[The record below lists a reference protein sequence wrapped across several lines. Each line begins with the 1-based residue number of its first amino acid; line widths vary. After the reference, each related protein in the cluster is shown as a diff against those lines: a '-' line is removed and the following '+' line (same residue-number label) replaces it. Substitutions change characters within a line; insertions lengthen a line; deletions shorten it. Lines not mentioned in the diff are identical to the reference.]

1 MNNTFMENLKH
12 TLNGEIAYTENGA
25 AAYRTSGKEL
35 LDINFAVTSMRNE
48 SELQIKNRFAKAFYE
63 DKLLAIKWLFFAGDV
78 RGGLGERRLFRVGM
92 QFLAEN
98 APELA
103 LKILSLVPEYTRWD
117 NYLCLL
123 DTDLR
128 KDVCEILNKQL
139 DEDIAN
145 IRTGKGISLLAKWL
159 PSPNASS
166 AATKKYAKIIIK
178 EFGLNERLYRR
189 ILSKLRAYLKV
200 VETKMSAKQWSEID
214 YSSVP
219 SRANLIYNAAFLR
232 NDKERRIAYLENLK
246 KGEVTINAGVLYP
259 HDIVHRYVEQH
270 YLSIGKI
277 NTTLEELWKA
287 LPNYVDDNSTT
298 ICVADGSGSMT
309 SCVGN
314 SRVSCLDVANAL
326 AIYFAER
333 CSGEFKD
340 KYITFSEHP
349 QLVDFS
355 KCNNLRDKINI
366 ALSHSEVA
374 NTNIKAVFAL
384 ILKTAI
390 NTHMKQEDLP
400 ENILILSDMEFDMAQ
415 GYHHKINNT
424 LFAEIAQEYQR
435 CGYKLP
441 RLVFW
446 NICSRTNTVPVQ
458 ENENGVALVSGF
470 SPAIVKMVLSNSV
483 DPWDCLLEQLNSE
496 RYAPVESALQNK

>member
-1 MNNTFMENLKH
+1 MNTFMDNLKH
-12 TLNGEIAYTENGA
+12 TLNNEGAYTENGA

-48 SELQIKNRFAKAFYE
+48 SEAQIEKRFAKAFYE
-63 DKLLAIKWLFFAGDV
+63 DNLLAIKWLFFAGDV

-92 QFLAEN
+92 RFIAKHN
-98 APELA
+98 PEIA

-128 KDVCEILNKQL
+128 NDVCEILGRQL
-139 DEDIAN
+139 DEDILNKRAGEN
-145 IRTGKGISLLAKWL
+145 ISLLAKWL
-159 PSPNASS
+159 PSPNTSS
-166 AATKKYAKIIIK
+166 PQTKRYAKILIR
-178 EFGLNERLYRR
+178 EFGLTEKQYRKF
-189 ILSKLRAYLKV
+189 LSELRAYLRV

-232 NDKERRIAYLENLK
+232 NDEERRRTYLESLQ
-246 KGEVTINAGVLYP
+246 KGETTINAGVLYP
-259 HDIVHRYVEQH
+259 HDIVHKYAGGYGYTQ
-270 YLSIGKI
+270 GKLD
-277 NTTLEELWKA
+277 TTLEELWKV
-287 LPNYVDDNSTT
+287 LPDYVKDNSTT